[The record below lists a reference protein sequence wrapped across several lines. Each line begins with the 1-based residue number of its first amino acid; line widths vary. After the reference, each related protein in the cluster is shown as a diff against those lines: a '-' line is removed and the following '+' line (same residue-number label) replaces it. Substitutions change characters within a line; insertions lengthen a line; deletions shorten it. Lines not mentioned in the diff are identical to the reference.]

1 MKERKN
7 EIIIKGEKIENLIYT
22 IRGQQVMIDSD
33 IAELFEVDIK
43 YLNRQMK
50 RNLERFPKDF
60 CYKINSLEFKNLRCQ
75 NVTFKLSTKGRKY
88 PPYVYSEHGILA
100 LAGVLKS
107 DVAARMSIEIVRKF
121 VQMRKFIAE
130 NGDLLLSLA
139 RIQNRQ
145 LEFENDTNQKFDEVF
160 RLIENVDLPKTALI
174 CAGEWFDAYEYI
186 TSIINKAKTSIFLID
201 PYCDDK
207 ALMYLAHH
215 QENISITVVN
225 GPQSKLK
232 PEEIELF
239 RTQYGPIEL
248 KTFDDI
254 HDRYLIIDN
263 EICFSLGTSLNSAG
277 KKLFTINKIEDK
289 HTIDF
294 IISKINS

>member
-1 MKERKN
+1 MNELKS
-7 EIIIKGEKIENLIYT
+7 EIILNETYIKNRIYC
-22 IRGQQVMIDSD
+22 INGLQVMLDSD
-33 IAELFEVDIK
+33 IAALFETEVSQ
-43 YLNRQMK
+43 LNRQMK
-50 RNLERFPKDF
+50 RNKDRFPEDF
-60 CYKINSLEFKNLRCQ
+60 CIHLNSKEFKNLRCQ
-75 NVTFKLSTKGRKY
+75 NGIFNASTIGRKF
-88 PPYVYSEHGILA
+88 PPFFYTEHGIMA
-100 LAGVLKS
+100 LAGVIKS
-107 DVAARMSIEIVRKF
+107 EIAAKMSIAIVRAF

-130 NGDLLLSLA
+130 NGDMLLSLA
-139 RIQNRQ
+139 KIQNRQ
-145 LEFENDTNQKFDEVF
+145 LEFENETNQKFDEVF

-186 TSIINKAKTSIFLID
+186 TSIINKAKTSILLID

-207 ALMYLAHH
+207 ALMFLAHH
-215 QENISITVVN
+215 QENVSITVVN

-239 RTQYGPIEL
+239 RTQYGPIEV
-248 KTFDDI
+248 KTLDDI

-263 EICFSLGTSLNSAG
+263 EICFALGTSLNSAG